1 MDVLT
6 AASLCALFVTPPQPA
21 HPCPSPMRVSSR
33 NIDQWEPMIADAA
46 RRFAVPEDWVRAVM
60 RLESGGHTTLGGVPI
75 TSSAGAMGLM
85 QLMPGTYAD
94 MRLRYGLGADPYD
107 PHDNIF
113 AGTAYLHEMF
123 VRYGYPNLF
132 AAYQA
137 GPKRLDRVLS
147 GADSL
152 PKSTLDYMSSLI
164 FGTENTLAASEN
176 STAQLPKSAS
186 DPLFFV
192 RADGENSPSAT
203 AKSTSH
209 PNELFVSL
217 RADTP

>member
-1 MDVLT
+1 MQ
-6 AASLCALFVTPPQPA
+6 VT
-21 HPCPSPMRVSSR
+21 SR

-46 RRFAVPEDWVRAVM
+46 RRFVIPEDWVRAVM
-60 RLESGGHTTLGGVPI
+60 RLESGGHTTWNGQPI

-94 MRLRYGLGADPYD
+94 MRLHYGLGPDPYD

-152 PKSTLDYMSSLI
+152 PKSTLDYMNSL
-164 FGTENTLAASEN
+164 TLSTANALAASEN
-176 STAQLPKSAS
+176 P
-186 DPLFFV
+186 
-192 RADGENSPSAT
+192 
-203 AKSTSH
+203 TS
-209 PNELFVSL
+209 
-217 RADTP
+217 

>member
-1 MDVLT
+1 MDVLI
-6 AASLCALFVTPPQPA
+6 AAGVCALFVSPPQPA
-21 HPCPSPMRVSSR
+21 HLCASPAQISSHAV
-33 NIDQWEPMIADAA
+33 DQWQPLIADAA

-60 RLESGGHTTLGGVPI
+60 RLESGGHATLGGAPI

-94 MRLRYGLGADPYD
+94 LRLRYGFGADPYD

-123 VRYGYPNLF
+123 IRYGYPNLF

-147 GADSL
+147 GANSL
-152 PKSTLDYMSSLI
+152 PKSTLDYMNSLTLS
-164 FGTENTLAASEN
+164 TENALAVSEN
-176 STAQLPKSAS
+176 PTAQPPKPTPN
-186 DPLFFV
+186 PLFFV
-192 RADGENSPSAT
+192 RAESEISPSAT
-203 AKSTSH
+203 VKSTSH
-209 PNELFVSL
+209 PNALFVSL
-217 RADTP
+217 HADTP

>member
-6 AASLCALFVTPPQPA
+6 AAGVCVLFVTPPQPA
-21 HPCPSPMRVSSR
+21 HPCAAPAQISSHA
-33 NIDQWEPMIADAA
+33 IEQWQPLIADAA
-46 RRFAVPEDWVRAVM
+46 RRFAVPEDWVHAVM
-60 RLESGGHTTLGGVPI
+60 RLESGGHATWNGRPI

-94 MRLRYGLGADPYD
+94 MRLRYGLGPDPYD

-147 GADSL
+147 GLDSL
-152 PKSTLDYMSSLI
+152 PKSTLDYMNSLI
-164 FGTENTLAASEN
+164 SGTGNALAVSEN
-176 STAQLPKSAS
+176 PTAQPPKSVP

-192 RADGENSPSAT
+192 RAENENSSNAA

-217 RADTP
+217 HADRP